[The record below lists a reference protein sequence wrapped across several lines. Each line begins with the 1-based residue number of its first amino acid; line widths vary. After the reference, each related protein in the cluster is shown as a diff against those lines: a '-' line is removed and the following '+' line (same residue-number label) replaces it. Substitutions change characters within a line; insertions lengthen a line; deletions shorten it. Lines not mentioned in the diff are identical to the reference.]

1 MDPSGMS
8 KLFET
13 PAGIRIIDGA
23 DRSGDSTVAFEL
35 PEDGL
40 AGGEALFV
48 GFDPE
53 ARVARV
59 RDGSTVC
66 FDAPPVI
73 RRRRAGRPVLAT
85 RGARFV
91 YALLGLCLGAGTVAL
106 AAVTA
111 QEALLWVSTIGTI
124 VCGVWFCVSFLVWLD
139 RSPYFYRLMTSLGEN
154 ADNIA
159 QLTMFGWVR
168 QSLRSL
174 YS

>member
-1 MDPSGMS
+1 MGTNGSS

-13 PAGIRIIDGA
+13 PAGIRIIDRI
-23 DRSGDSTVAFEL
+23 DLSCESTVAFEW

-40 AGGEALFV
+40 AAGEDLFI

-53 ARVARV
+53 ARIARV
-59 RDGSTVC
+59 RDGTMVPV
-66 FDAPPVI
+66 DAAPVI
-73 RRRRAGRPVLAT
+73 RRRPGGRPALMT

-91 YALLGLCLGAGTVAL
+91 YAMVGLCLSVGVLAL

-111 QEALLWVSTIGTI
+111 QEALLWISTIGTI
-124 VCGVWFCVSFLVWLD
+124 VCGVWFMASLLMWLD

-154 ADNIA
+154 ADNIS
-159 QLTMFGWVR
+159 QLTVLRWLR
-168 QSLRSL
+168 QSVRSL